1 MSPSSPGVPG
11 GEPEPAHPYQ
21 QRLGAVSD
29 PVPLGIPSRPPQ
41 GAAGAVHHPAPLTW
55 PGTVP
60 SARRG
65 DGGAGT
71 AGLRP
76 HIRCTLGLI
85 PIPLPQPRRV
95 GWRGCSRVCRWGRA
109 WSPTPGG
116 SAGPCPSVGAVS
128 RDATCP
134 GRWGC
139 WGTGACSLPV
149 LPVPTPLPAFL
160 PGCSFS
166 EFLGRVA
173 TANSLFL
180 ARVICTRWLCR
191 VPTAGLRGVRCPP
204 GTLLPAAVAP
214 LAPALL
220 GAWQAPAGTRAQP
233 CDVPRS
239 LLVSEEMRSLI
250 VEKGPGPV
258 EEDPDALVKGR
269 RSATGFFFLP
279 HPRVHSWG

>member
-29 PVPLGIPSRPPQ
+29 PVPLGIPSRPPH
-41 GAAGAVHHPAPLTW
+41 GAAGAVHHPAQLTW

-85 PIPLPQPRRV
+85 PIPLPRPRRV

-134 GRWGC
+134 GRWG
-139 WGTGACSLPV
+139 V
-149 LPVPTPLPAFL
+149 L
-160 PGCSFS
+160 GH
-166 EFLGRVA
+166 R
-173 TANSLFL
+173 
-180 ARVICTRWLCR
+180 
-191 VPTAGLRGVRCPP
+191 GL
-204 GTLLPAAVAP
+204 
-214 LAPALL
+214 LAPRPPSADTAASIPSWLFIFRIP
-220 GAWQAPAGTRAQP
+220 WQG
-233 CDVPRS
+233 CDCKQLIFSQGHLHPMAVPRS
-239 LLVSEEMRSLI
+239 HRGVAGCPVPPGDVAPRCGGT
-250 VEKGPGPV
+250 VGPRTPGGLAGSCGHPGSALRCPQVPARVGGDAQSYRGEGAGASGGGPRCSG
-258 EEDPDALVKGR
+258 ER
-269 RSATGFFFLP
+269 
-279 HPRVHSWG
+279 